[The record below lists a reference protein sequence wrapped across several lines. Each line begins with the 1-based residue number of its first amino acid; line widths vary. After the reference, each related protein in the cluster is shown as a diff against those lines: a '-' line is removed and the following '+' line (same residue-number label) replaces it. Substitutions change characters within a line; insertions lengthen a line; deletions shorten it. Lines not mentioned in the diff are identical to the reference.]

1 MNTSLLGEVGGG
13 SLDRNRSEAESWRMV
28 RIFMGQNHYNQ
39 LGGRWGD
46 NSFGLQ
52 KLNGYWFFINY
63 LLFFNVLTVLFTTV
77 GSSAGKESTCHAE
90 NPASIPGL
98 GSSPGKG
105 ISYPLQY
112 SWASLVAQTV
122 KNPPAMW
129 KTWVGKIPWR
139 REQLSTLLLWPEEF
153 HGQRSLADY
162 SPRGPKESDT
172 TERCPLKV
180 FMNYI
185 YLKFFT

>member
-1 MNTSLLGEVGGG
+1 
-13 SLDRNRSEAESWRMV
+13 MV

-122 KNPPAMW
+122 KNPPAMRE
-129 KTWVGKIPWR
+129 TWFWSPAWEDSLEEGMATHSSILAWRIPVDRGTWWAIVHGVANSR
-139 REQLSTLLLWPEEF
+139 TQLS
-153 HGQRSLADY
+153 
-162 SPRGPKESDT
+162 
-172 TERCPLKV
+172 
-180 FMNYI
+180 
-185 YLKFFT
+185 